1 MSKRFRYKKLTR
13 EIYRQSSLTTK
24 EKKMK
29 KVKLSEIKRP
39 ETVEEFQANLKR
51 FYYPFGNDSLYVK
64 PKDGS
69 AFGIKYSDI
78 EHFND
83 IYRLTESGMQFDWTS
98 PSIIPLVASDIF
110 TYLQNPAEQEVFDTN
125 NSSYDDVVNFGIEK
139 GLNQFPSLDKE
150 FQWVTLDN
158 QIYREI
164 YAQTLGKFSGYEFKE
179 SLYKEVA

>member
-1 MSKRFRYKKLTR
+1 
-13 EIYRQSSLTTK
+13 
-24 EKKMK
+24 MK

-39 ETVEEFQANLKR
+39 ETVEEFRTNLKR
-51 FYYPFGNDSLYVK
+51 FYHPFGSDSLYVK
-64 PKDGS
+64 TQDAP
-69 AFGIKYSDI
+69 ATGIKYSEI
-78 EHFND
+78 ESFSD
-83 IYRLTESGMQFDWTS
+83 IYELTGGGMNGDWTS

-125 NSSYDDVVNFGIEK
+125 NSSHDDVVNFGIEK

-164 YAQTLGKFSGYEFKE
+164 YGQTLGKFSGYTYPE
-179 SLYKEVA
+179 SLYREVA

>member
-1 MSKRFRYKKLTR
+1 MKKL
-13 EIYRQSSLTTK
+13 
-24 EKKMK
+24 
-29 KVKLSEIKRP
+29 KLSEIRRP
-39 ETVEEFQANLKR
+39 ETVEEFQTNLKR

-98 PSIIPLVASDIF
+98 PSIIPLVASDVF
-110 TYLQNPAEQEVFDTN
+110 AYLQNPAEQEVFDT
-125 NSSYDDVVNFGIEK
+125 SEDWDMDK
-139 GLNQFPSLDKE
+139 GY
-150 FQWVTLDN
+150 QWVSLDN

-164 YAQTLGKFSGYEFKE
+164 YGQTLGKFSGYTYPE
-179 SLYKEVA
+179 SLYREVA

>member
-1 MSKRFRYKKLTR
+1 
-13 EIYRQSSLTTK
+13 
-24 EKKMK
+24 MK
-29 KVKLSEIKRP
+29 KVKLSEIRRP

-98 PSIIPLVASDIF
+98 PSIIPLVASDLFAI
-110 TYLQNPAEQEVFDTN
+110 LK
-125 NSSYDDVVNFGIEK
+125 SS
-139 GLNQFPSLDKE
+139 
-150 FQWVTLDN
+150 
-158 QIYREI
+158 
-164 YAQTLGKFSGYEFKE
+164 E
-179 SLYKEVA
+179 SLPMIDSSPLK